1 MNFLASAKGKD
12 ITTWR
17 AAEDFAVAYRQSV
30 LDIAASGS
38 DGTAESVYSAS
49 VAALENSVET
59 HRTLIGQLDRILDEG
74 ATSPPAGRLQELT
87 TVYYDVLYHHMA
99 TFHSAPA
106 FYQKS
111 MDFVDMLGSV
121 IMARSKDQLGLF
133 ARHLPNVALVALGPA
148 GRREYSPRCPL
159 QLLLVHGEAAASQL
173 QTINLLCQTLHD
185 EFEATGLTIDPLISP
200 RNPEWRGSIS
210 TWQQRC
216 DNGVHL
222 TSADSLIHILQ
233 LTDQY
238 LLSRDEE
245 IAREFKEMT
254 TAVLRGSRPT
264 QANLIV
270 RMESLSHGIGIMG
283 GLKLE
288 RSGATRGLF
297 NLLDHGLRP
306 LSSALS
312 ALALIRESNA
322 VSSYDRVLDLL
333 KRRELDVELAEKILE
348 TWHTLHELRLWREQ
362 TVSASQQNE
371 FSSYLNPDDL
381 TSEQRHSL
389 KTALTSVA
397 AIQRHVGIVFSGLG
411 E

>member
-1 MNFLASAKGKD
+1 MNFLASAKGKN

-30 LDIAASGS
+30 LDIAASGR

-49 VAALENSVET
+49 MSALEISIET
-59 HRTLIGQLDRILDEG
+59 HRTLIGQLDRILEEG
-74 ATSPPAGRLQELT
+74 ATAPPAGRLKELT
-87 TVYYDVLYHHMA
+87 TQYYEVLYRHMA

-111 MDFVDMLGSV
+111 MDFVEMLGSV

-148 GRREYSPRCPL
+148 GRREYSPWCPL
-159 QLLLVHGEAAASQL
+159 QLLLVHGEVAASQL

-185 EFEATGLTIDPLISP
+185 EFEATGLTIDQLVSP
-200 RNPEWRGSIS
+200 RNPEWRGSIT

-216 DNGVHL
+216 DNGVRL

-238 LLSRDEE
+238 PLSPGAE
-245 IAREFKEMT
+245 IAVEFREMT
-254 TAVLRGSRPT
+254 TTVLRGSRPT

-270 RMESLSHGIGIMG
+270 RMESLSHGIGMMG

-288 RSGATRGLF
+288 RSGTARGLF

-312 ALALIRESNA
+312 ALALIKESNA
-322 VSSYDRVLDLL
+322 ISSYDRVLDLL

-362 TVSASQQNE
+362 AASATQQSE